1 MLGFADCLER
11 KLSIPGISVTRLAP
25 SPRLGKATVGPRYR
39 KWLAYADKYILFPK
53 VIRKAKRDADVVH
66 ILDHGN
72 AMYVRHVADM
82 PHLITCHDLLALRA
96 AEGDIPGWEVG
107 ATGRKYQSLIK
118 SGLQKASMIA
128 AVSDATRQDVMRKL
142 MVSEENV
149 ALVYNG
155 QYQVLEAS
163 APATLAEFRSAYGL
177 NGAYYV
183 HVGNDSPYKNRL
195 GLIEIY
201 KELLAL
207 LGDQCPNLVLAGK
220 PPDSRSKRAI
230 CGLPQDKVKLFPFP
244 ELGDLARLYQS
255 ATALIFP
262 STYEGFGLPILEAM
276 SLSCPVY
283 TSDRAP
289 MTEVGGNA
297 AVYFP
302 PDRPLEAAR
311 TIAGS
316 QNYEHMRQEGLV
328 QASRFGTEQ
337 MIDGY
342 VQLYH
347 HCRNR

>member
-1 MLGFADCLER
+1 M
-11 KLSIPGISVTRLAP
+11 TRLAP
-25 SPRLGKATVGPRYR
+25 VIWLGKSKAGPKAR

-53 VIRKAKRDADVVH
+53 VIRRAKRDADVVH

-72 AMYVRHVADM
+72 AMYVPHVADV

-96 AEGDIPGWEVG
+96 AEGDIPGWDVG

-118 SGLQKASMIA
+118 SGLQKAFSIA
-128 AVSDATRQDVMRKL
+128 AVSEATKQDTIRVL
-142 MVSEENV
+142 GVPEEKV
-149 ALVYNG
+149 VLVYNG
-155 QYQVLEAS
+155 QYQVLQAS
-163 APATLAEFRSAYGL
+163 GAEKLDEFRSAYGL
-177 NGAYYV
+177 HGAYYL

-195 GLIEIY
+195 GLIDIY
-201 KELLAL
+201 KELLAQ

-220 PPDSRSKRAI
+220 LPDSRTTIAI
-230 CGLPQDKVKLFPFP
+230 SGLPKDKVKLVPFP
-244 ELGDLARLYQS
+244 EPGDLARLYQS

-262 STYEGFGLPILEAM
+262 STFEGFGLPILEAM

-302 PDRPLEAAR
+302 PDNPREAVSR
-311 TIAGS
+311 ISCS
-316 QNYEHMRQEGLV
+316 QNYQQMRQEGLV
-328 QASRFGTEQ
+328 QASKFSTEQ
-337 MIDGY
+337 MINGY
-342 VQLYH
+342 VQLYQ